1 MDNQA
6 KESTSS
12 LILFWLKLRIVKNV
26 DWLQNQGRITRKGY
40 MREWNNARGSGKFF
54 SFTIADETSDLKVTS
69 FKEEAEKFYSMVEKG
84 KVYQITNG
92 TLKGKN
98 AKFNNTDHDFE
109 LTLNRMSLLEECP
122 DDGFGFDTWGAAY

>member
-1 MDNQA
+1 
-6 KESTSS
+6 
-12 LILFWLKLRIVKNV
+12 
-26 DWLQNQGRITRKGY
+26 

-69 FKEEAEKFYSMVEKG
+69 FKEEAEKFYGMVEKG

-98 AKFNNTDHDFE
+98 AQFNKTDHDYE
-109 LTLNRMSLLEECP
+109 LTLNRNSLLEECA
-122 DDGFGFDTWGAAY
+122 DDGFGFDMF